1 MTSSAAPAIHIEALR
16 FRWQPQQHWA
26 LEVPS
31 LSVERGERV
40 FVAGASGSG
49 KTSLLSLISGI
60 VVPEDGDVAVL
71 GASLRTLG
79 GAARD
84 RFRAAHIGLI
94 FQLFNLLP
102 YLSVLDN
109 VLLGCHYAAVRAQ
122 RAAARSG
129 SPRAEAQRL
138 LTSLGL
144 DAATCARR
152 AVTALSVGQQQ
163 RVAAARA
170 LIGAP
175 PLILADEPTSA
186 LDDDNT
192 DDFMRLLLQETA
204 AAGSALLFVSH
215 DRRLAAHFGRTIDLG
230 AFAGGAP

>member
-1 MTSSAAPAIHIEALR
+1 MSTAAPAVHIEALR
-16 FRWQPQQHWA
+16 FRWQPRQRWA

-40 FVAGASGSG
+40 FVAGPSGSG
-49 KTSLLSLISGI
+49 KTSLLSLVSGI
-60 VVPEDGDVAVL
+60 VVPEAGDVAVL
-71 GASLRTLG
+71 GTSLRSLG

-109 VLLGCHYAAVRAQ
+109 VLLGCHYAAARAQ

-129 SPRAEAQRL
+129 SPRAEALRL

-144 DAATCARR
+144 DAMTCSR

-175 PLILADEPTSA
+175 PLVLADEPTSA

-204 AAGSALLFVSH
+204 ATGSALLFVSH
-215 DRRLAAHFGRTIDLG
+215 DRRLAAHFGRSIDLR

>member
-1 MTSSAAPAIHIEALR
+1 MSTAVPAVHIEALR
-16 FRWQPQQHWA
+16 FRWQPRQRWA

-31 LSVERGERV
+31 LSIERGERV
-40 FVAGASGSG
+40 FVAGPSGSG
-49 KTSLLSLISGI
+49 KTSLLSLVSGI
-60 VVPEDGDVAVL
+60 VVPEAGDVAVL
-71 GASLRTLG
+71 GTSLRTLG

-109 VLLGCHYAAVRAQ
+109 VLLGCHYAAARAQ

-129 SPRAEAQRL
+129 SPRAEALRL

-144 DAATCARR
+144 DAMTSSRCPVA
-152 AVTALSVGQQQ
+152 ALSVGQQQ

-175 PLILADEPTSA
+175 PLVLADEPTSA

-204 AAGSALLFVSH
+204 ASGSALLFVSH
-215 DRRLAAHFGRTIDLG
+215 DRRLAAHFGRSIDLR